1 MATRGAERCQHAMNV
16 AREVAQDLLRVAQ
29 LGGDAECS
37 VAVFGCLFE
46 ASCRLATLL
55 ERIREGQAVGEQAV
69 LLSLHVLGVLSAA
82 LKGRGDGTGTQA
94 EGERESIREVLEGVV
109 DAACAD
115 AIASIQPHREQ
126 DGEVVVGGGDTANER
141 VQSRLVS
148 AISLLLLE

>member
-16 AREVAQDLLRVAQ
+16 AREAAQDLLRVAQ

-37 VAVFGCLFE
+37 VAVLGCLFE

-55 ERIREGQAVGEQAV
+55 ERVREGQVAGEQAV

-82 LKGRGDGTGTQA
+82 LKGGGDGTGTQA
-94 EGERESIREVLEGVV
+94 EGGRESIREALEGVV

-115 AIASIQPHREQ
+115 AMASIQQNRDQ
-126 DGEVVVGGGDTANER
+126 DGEGGVGGGDTTKER

>member
-16 AREVAQDLLRVAQ
+16 AREAAQDLLRVAQ

-82 LKGRGDGTGTQA
+82 LKGGGTQA
-94 EGERESIREVLEGVV
+94 EGGRESIREALEGVV

-115 AIASIQPHREQ
+115 AMASIQQNRDQ
-126 DGEVVVGGGDTANER
+126 DGEGGVGGSDTTKER

>member
-1 MATRGAERCQHAMNV
+1 MNV
-16 AREVAQDLLRVAQ
+16 AREAAQDLLRVAQ
-29 LGGDAECS
+29 LCGDAECS

-55 ERIREGQAVGEQAV
+55 ERAREGQVAGEQAV

-82 LKGRGDGTGTQA
+82 LKGGGVGTGAQA